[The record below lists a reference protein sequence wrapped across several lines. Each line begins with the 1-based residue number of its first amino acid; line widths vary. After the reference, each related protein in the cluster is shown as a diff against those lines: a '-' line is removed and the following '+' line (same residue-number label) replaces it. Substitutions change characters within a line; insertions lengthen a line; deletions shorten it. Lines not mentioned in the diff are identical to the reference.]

1 MTIRTLEVEHT
12 TSELAEIGLEY
23 IEDVFGGVEVTDRD
37 AIVAIEASKLLIKN
51 LDKES
56 V

>member
-37 AIVAIEASKLLIKN
+37 AIVAIEAMERLIKK
-51 LDKES
+51 LKKES